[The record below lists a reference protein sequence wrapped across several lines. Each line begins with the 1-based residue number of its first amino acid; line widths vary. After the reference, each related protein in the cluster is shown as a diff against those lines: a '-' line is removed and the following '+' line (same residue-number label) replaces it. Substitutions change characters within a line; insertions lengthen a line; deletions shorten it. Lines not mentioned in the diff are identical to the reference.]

1 MMRHE
6 TSPLPPEGEGTP
18 SFPSP
23 PAGEGRGEGDR
34 SRIRVVILGA
44 AGRDFH
50 NFNVFFKRRPE
61 YEVVAFTA
69 AQIPGIAGRTY
80 PPDLAG
86 PLYPQGIPI
95 HGEDEFP
102 ALIRE
107 HGVHRVVFAY
117 SDVAHEDVMHAAS
130 KALAAGADFWILGPE
145 STMLHARVP
154 VISVCAVRTGAGK
167 SPVTRYL
174 LKALAQRNKKA
185 VIVRHPM
192 PYGDLSASRKVQRF
206 AHIRDLDKAGLSIEE
221 REEFEP
227 VVSLGGVVMAG
238 IDYEAVLAAA
248 QEEGDTILWDGGN
261 NDFSF
266 FHPSLEIVVADPL
279 RAGDETRFHPGEA
292 ALRRAH
298 VVVVSKANTASAES
312 MAAVEKTVR
321 RVNPRAKI
329 VRMNLAIRA
338 PGIKKLKDKRAL
350 VVEDGPT
357 LTHGGM
363 AYGAGTIAARAA
375 GAVIV
380 DPRPY
385 ALGLIKQAFS
395 ACPYLGDVV
404 PAIGYSPAQVEDLAA
419 SIRRTPCDAV
429 VSATPVDLERIAKID
444 KPVIRVTYEAAD
456 AGRPT
461 LAEALDA
468 FLKDRRG

>member
-1 MMRHE
+1 
-6 TSPLPPEGEGTP
+6 
-18 SFPSP
+18 
-23 PAGEGRGEGDR
+23 
-34 SRIRVVILGA
+34 
-44 AGRDFH
+44 
-50 NFNVFFKRRPE
+50 
-61 YEVVAFTA
+61 
-69 AQIPGIAGRTY
+69 
-80 PPDLAG
+80 
-86 PLYPQGIPI
+86 
-95 HGEDEFP
+95 
-102 ALIRE
+102 
-107 HGVHRVVFAY
+107 
-117 SDVAHEDVMHAAS
+117 
-130 KALAAGADFWILGPE
+130 
-145 STMLHARVP
+145 
-154 VISVCAVRTGAGK
+154 
-167 SPVTRYL
+167 
-174 LKALAQRNKKA
+174 
-185 VIVRHPM
+185 
-192 PYGDLSASRKVQRF
+192 
-206 AHIRDLDKAGLSIEE
+206 
-221 REEFEP
+221 
-227 VVSLGGVVMAG
+227 MAW

-248 QEEGDTILWDGGN
+248 QKEGDTILWDGGN

-292 ALRRAH
+292 GLRRAH

-321 RVNPRAKI
+321 RVNPSAKI

-385 ALGLIKQAFS
+385 ALGLIKHAFS
-395 ACPYLGDVV
+395 ACPHLGDVV

-419 SIRRTPCDAV
+419 SIRRTPCDV
-429 VSATPVDLERIAKID
+429 VVVATPVDLERIAKID
-444 KPVIRVTYEAAD
+444 KPVIRVTYEAVD

-461 LAEALDA
+461 LADALDA
-468 FLKDRRG
+468 FFKEHG